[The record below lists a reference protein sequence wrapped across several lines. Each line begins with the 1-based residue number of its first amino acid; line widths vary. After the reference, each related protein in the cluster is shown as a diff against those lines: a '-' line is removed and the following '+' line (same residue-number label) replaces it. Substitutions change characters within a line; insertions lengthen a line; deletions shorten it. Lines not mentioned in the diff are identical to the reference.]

1 MVTTFIEVY
10 CLKLNGASGDYGTCA
25 YTGHNC
31 HSDICSKIGP
41 GPPTRTGPGT
51 EPGSPLCQRDPSSE
65 HRGIPPTTLE
75 VPKRN
80 WGWRHATTITVH
92 CQFQPGAHQGQ
103 GSPEDPSRAVSFLGH
118 GFAICLSGALTRG
131 TSRSSARGLRVGLT
145 APPHDGIV
153 LSVSLLARPLLALI
167 VVVL

>member
-1 MVTTFIEVY
+1 MGPVPTLVTTAT
-10 CLKLNGASGDYGTCA
+10 LTSAPR
-25 YTGHNC
+25 
-31 HSDICSKIGP
+31 SDPDHQP
-41 GPPTRTGPGT
+41 GPVPELNLDHPFANGT
-51 EPGSPLCQRDPSSE
+51 PSSE

-80 WGWRHATTITVH
+80 WGWRQATTITVY